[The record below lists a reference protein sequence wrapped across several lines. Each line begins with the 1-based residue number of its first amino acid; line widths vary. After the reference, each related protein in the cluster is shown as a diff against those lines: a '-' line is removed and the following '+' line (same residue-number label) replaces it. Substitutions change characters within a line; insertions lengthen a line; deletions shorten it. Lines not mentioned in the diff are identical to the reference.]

1 MAVWSWLADCC
12 CFFFHRQRSV
22 ESCSF
27 SSAGSYAR
35 IRPIWWRT
43 LLVRNAGSVIQIR
56 VPASVFLIAHGV
68 VKLALVGGLATNKLG
83 SYPAAIVVFTI
94 FTIYQAYQ
102 LSHQYSLFLEIVTV
116 LDIIIVLLVVAE
128 YRHVRLVTRRHL

>member
-1 MAVWSWLADCC
+1 M
-12 CFFFHRQRSV
+12 
-22 ESCSF
+22 
-27 SSAGSYAR
+27 
-35 IRPIWWRT
+35 
-43 LLVRNAGSVIQIR
+43 LVRNAGSVIQIR

-68 VKLALVGGLATNKLG
+68 MKLALVGGLATNKLG